1 MELKC
6 KMEMVDELDKLNKK
20 REKFQKKKSPLVL
33 WLWFLL
39 SPVHRPFVMSY
50 LFAFFILLR
59 LSCYSWETWLCR
71 F

>member
-33 WLWFLL
+33 WL
-39 SPVHRPFVMSY
+39 
-50 LFAFFILLR
+50 
-59 LSCYSWETWLCR
+59 
-71 F
+71 